1 MGDTVKVQVWISTN
15 KVGSKCE
22 DTAEFDRE
30 EWESMTDD
38 EKDDLCKDTAFNNMD
53 WGWRVI
59 E

>member
-1 MGDTVKVQVWISTN
+1 MGDTVKVKVWISTN

-22 DTAEFDRE
+22 DTIEIDRE

-38 EKDDLCKDTAFNNMD
+38 EKDDACQDAAFNHLD
-53 WGWRVI
+53 WGWKVI